1 MVPFEGWP
9 DPQPDVDRLLA
20 VLRRE
25 KPDRV
30 PLFELAIAEE
40 ILAELAGQPLP
51 PPPAAAGDHARWNA
65 WAAARIDLWRRLGYD
80 YFRARVDIPF
90 TTDGLSTGD
99 TAGEGRRNWVNEH
112 SGVIRSAED
121 FTAYPWPTPD
131 QIGYGQ
137 TEAATRCVPAGM
149 GVIGFSGGV
158 LEWASTLM
166 GLEHFMMALYDQPDL
181 VRAVVDRVGQ
191 TILTAFE
198 GLCRIDGVTAIW
210 LGDDMGFKTSTL
222 IAPDQLR
229 EYILPWHAR
238 YARLAHEHGR
248 PFILHSCGQIEAV
261 MPDLVESVR
270 IDGRH
275 SYEDVIDPIERVHA
289 RWGHKVAVLGGVD
302 VDLLARGT
310 PQAVRRRTREIL
322 NACAPAGG
330 YACGSGNSVT
340 NYVPIANYLAMV
352 ETVHAYNGRME
363 ERT

>member
-1 MVPFEGWP
+1 
-9 DPQPDVDRLLA
+9 
-20 VLRRE
+20 
-25 KPDRV
+25 
-30 PLFELAIAEE
+30 
-40 ILAELAGQPLP
+40 
-51 PPPAAAGDHARWNA
+51 
-65 WAAARIDLWRRLGYD
+65 
-80 YFRARVDIPF
+80 
-90 TTDGLSTGD
+90 
-99 TAGEGRRNWVNEH
+99 
-112 SGVIRSAED
+112 
-121 FTAYPWPTPD
+121 
-131 QIGYGQ
+131 
-137 TEAATRCVPAGM
+137 
-149 GVIGFSGGV
+149 
-158 LEWASTLM
+158 
-166 GLEHFMMALYDQPDL
+166 
-181 VRAVVDRVGQ
+181 
-191 TILTAFE
+191 
-198 GLCRIDGVTAIW
+198 
-210 LGDDMGFKTSTL
+210 MGFKTSTL